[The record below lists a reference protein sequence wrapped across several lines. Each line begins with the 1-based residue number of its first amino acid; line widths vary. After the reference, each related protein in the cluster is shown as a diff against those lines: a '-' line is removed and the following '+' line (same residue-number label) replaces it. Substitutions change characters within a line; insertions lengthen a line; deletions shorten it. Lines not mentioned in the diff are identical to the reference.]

1 MVKPNTSLN
10 RRDAMIR
17 LLLAVLIL
25 LLLNV
30 VAGLYYYRLDL
41 TSEKRY
47 SISTPTKN
55 MVRDLKDEVTVKVY
69 LGGDLNAG
77 FTRLKESTR
86 NLLKEFRAYGGINI
100 EYEFI
105 DPMAIQNLDERK
117 AFITDLI
124 QKGLAPTNLT
134 TKSKTGSNQQLIFP
148 GAIITYLGREMPVQ
162 LLENQIGY
170 SPQEILNNSEVQ
182 LEYKFANAIKKLMA
196 NRPPRIAF
204 IHGHNELPEIETAD
218 LRETLQKLQYEIKDI
233 NLSREYYIQGSFDA
247 IVIAKPR
254 AAFDEKDKYKIDQ
267 YIMHGGKTLWLVDGT
282 DAALDSLKGNPT
294 GQFVV
299 ANELNLSDML
309 FKYGVRINSDLV
321 QDISLCNPIPLVVG
335 QMGSAPQTE
344 LFPWYYFP
352 LLQSDNNHAII
363 KNIDPVESFFPSS
376 IDTVRNPG
384 IKKTILLHSSD
395 NAKAQLAP
403 TRVHFGILQS
413 KPNPAYFNQAR
424 IPVAVLLEGPFESVF
439 KNRLAPEFL
448 AASDT
453 IKNLKF
459 VDNSTPNKMIII
471 SNGDVIRNQLRS
483 DSSWYP
489 LGYYMF
495 TKQQFANKDFILNC
509 LEYLIDNTG
518 ILETRNKEVK
528 LRLLDKVK
536 VENEKLKWQII
547 NIVVPISIII
557 IVGLIF
563 NYYRKRKY
571 AR

>member
-1 MVKPNTSLN
+1 
-10 RRDAMIR
+10 MIR
-17 LLLAVLIL
+17 LVLAVLIL

-86 NLLKEFRAYGGINI
+86 NLLKEFRAYGGRNI

-117 AFITDLI
+117 ALITDLI

-182 LEYKFANAIKKLMA
+182 LEYKFANTIKKLMA
-196 NRPPRIAF
+196 NGPPRIAF

-233 NLSREYYIQGSFDA
+233 NLSKEYFIPGSFDA
-247 IVIAKPR
+247 IIIAKPR
-254 AAFDEKDKYKIDQ
+254 IAFGEKDKYKIDQ
-267 YIMHGGKTLWLVDGT
+267 YIMHGGKTMWLVDGT

-459 VDNSTPNKMIII
+459 VDNSKPNKMIVI
-471 SNGDVIRNQLRS
+471 SNGDIIRNQLRS

-495 TKQQFANKDFILNC
+495 TKQQFANKDFILNG

>member
-1 MVKPNTSLN
+1 
-10 RRDAMIR
+10 
-17 LLLAVLIL
+17 
-25 LLLNV
+25 
-30 VAGLYYYRLDL
+30 
-41 TSEKRY
+41 
-47 SISTPTKN
+47 
-55 MVRDLKDEVTVKVY
+55 
-69 LGGDLNAG
+69 
-77 FTRLKESTR
+77 
-86 NLLKEFRAYGGINI
+86 
-100 EYEFI
+100 
-105 DPMAIQNLDERK
+105 
-117 AFITDLI
+117 
-124 QKGLAPTNLT
+124 
-134 TKSKTGSNQQLIFP
+134 
-148 GAIITYLGREMPVQ
+148 
-162 LLENQIGY
+162 
-170 SPQEILNNSEVQ
+170 
-182 LEYKFANAIKKLMA
+182 
-196 NRPPRIAF
+196 
-204 IHGHNELPEIETAD
+204 
-218 LRETLQKLQYEIKDI
+218 
-233 NLSREYYIQGSFDA
+233 
-247 IVIAKPR
+247 
-254 AAFDEKDKYKIDQ
+254 
-267 YIMHGGKTLWLVDGT
+267 MHGGKTLWLVDGT